1 MATISKLIRNTAALD
16 MREVVETSLESTKGD
31 LLRRQKGQ
39 MLRGERADGS
49 KIGQYKSDAY
59 AKRKFRMNPLA
70 GEGNMDWALTG
81 KLYDELFVD
90 VRENSLVVDTADP
103 KAEHLIEE
111 HGDPFG
117 LNKRNSGAYAKEE
130 LQPEAVMRIRK
141 QILKG

>member
-1 MATISKLIRNTAALD
+1 MATIDKLLRNTQALD

-39 MLRGERADGS
+39 LLRGERADGK
-49 KIGQYKSDAY
+49 KIGHYKSDKY
-59 AKRKFRMNPLA
+59 AEYKHRLNPLA

-81 KLYDELFVD
+81 KLYDELFAD
-90 VRENSLVVDTADP
+90 VREGSVVLDTADP
-103 KAEHLIEE
+103 KAEKLIED

-117 LNKRNSGAYAKEE
+117 LNPDNRGSYAKEE
-130 LQPEAVMRIRK
+130 LQPEAVMRIMG